1 MGGDLVTTPEFS
13 QYGEPAYSLN
23 LEDLML
29 KLRLATI
36 AILVAVFGL
45 VSVSSASA
53 QYAPCSVDLDVDED
67 SFSGQAESSLDG
79 GTFEIFNDYNGE
91 TDSGGNPTNFNFSS
105 PDDEEDEV
113 TITAVYTIV
122 GGPSC
127 QSSVTIELDEDEDG
141 DGDGDG
147 DGDEDKS
154 GGLPDTGGSNQT
166 VILAGVA
173 LILVGGGT
181 IYLARRRN
189 EDTV

>member
-1 MGGDLVTTPEFS
+1 
-13 QYGEPAYSLN
+13 
-23 LEDLML
+23 ML
-29 KLRLATI
+29 RFRLA
-36 AILVAVFGL
+36 AVSVLVAVFGL

-79 GTFEIFNDYNGE
+79 GTFDIFNDYNGE

-105 PDDEEDEV
+105 PDDDEDEV

-147 DGDEDKS
+147 DEDKS

-166 VILAGVA
+166 AILAGITLV
-173 LILVGGGT
+173 LVGGGAV
-181 IYLARRRN
+181 YLSRRRN
-189 EDTV
+189 EDTA